1 MGRENLGP
9 LLDQRRQRLDDGGDL
24 SFSKVDLRQQED
36 CFGII
41 RVQRNGFLQAGDRFA
56 HVVVVQMRQ
65 GQLVFRQRRAR
76 IDSAH
81 ALELSDRLGRFT
93 PGQLDTAAQQVGLI
107 IGGVLREN
115 PFDQLFTVVVLALAE
130 GNFGQACPGRNIIRG
145 FLRDF
150 IEQLPGGGQVTIL
163 DFEIAITTARLA
175 RRRFAANR
183 ASRESGAPRRSS
195 GPKKWLA

>member
-1 MGRENLGP
+1 MASFRLATALP
-9 LLDQRRQRLDDGGDL
+9 MSLLFRCARA
-24 SFSKVDLRQQED
+24 SWY
-36 CFGII
+36 
-41 RVQRNGFLQAGDRFA
+41 FA
-56 HVVVVQMRQ
+56 R
-65 GQLVFRQRRAR
+65 GAR
-76 IDSAH
+76 
-81 ALELSDRLGRFT
+81 ELSDRLGRFT

-163 DFEIAITTARLA
+163 DFEIGIT
-175 RRRFAANR
+175 
-183 ASRESGAPRRSS
+183 ESPGGSNGRQVGR
-195 GPKKWLA
+195 GL